1 MSAAQPSFPPAQVSD
16 AIRAGL
22 PRRND
27 ADVSPDDAAEL
38 SANYRN
44 NLAHYQEH
52 VRKSLAD
59 GDYLQAAEKSWGAYA
74 QAIKIISADHGLH
87 VNSHT
92 AILRVSGRLI
102 ALVGPQNAPS
112 AAALTNGLLVARAM
126 HTHFYENDLPESAV
140 VAGADTVAN
149 AINLWQDLFPVNG
162 ATLGDSN
169 GASGHP

>member
-1 MSAAQPSFPPAQVSD
+1 MSTAPPSFPPDQVTE

-22 PRRND
+22 SQRENVAVEPGE
-27 ADVSPDDAAEL
+27 AAAL
-38 SANYRN
+38 TDTYLGNLDHYR
-44 NLAHYQEH
+44 QH
-52 VRKSLAD
+52 VQKSLAD
-59 GDYLQAAEKSWGAYA
+59 GDYRQAAEKSWGAYA
-74 QAIKIISADHGLH
+74 QAIKLIGAEHGLH

-140 VAGADTVAN
+140 IAGAETVAN
-149 AINLWQDLFPVNG
+149 AINLLQDLFPVNG
-162 ATLGDSN
+162 AARGDSN